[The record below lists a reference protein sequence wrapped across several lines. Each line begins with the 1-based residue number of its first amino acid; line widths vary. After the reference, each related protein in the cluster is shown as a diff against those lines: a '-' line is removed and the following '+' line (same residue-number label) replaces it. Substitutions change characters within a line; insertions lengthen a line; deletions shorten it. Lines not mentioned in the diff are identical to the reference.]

1 MKNLTNRN
9 NEKLVVKT
17 AIIVK
22 EDLERSNAKVKALE
36 EQLEALQEKLYKE
49 RKLAQ
54 ANDRRNSV
62 MECMVEELQDA
73 EQRGIVLPEEHVT
86 TFCLDIIQHRD
97 NVDFSFKHIKESRK
111 FAIAPLR
118 NAEVV
123 EEHKKRKAVKEI
135 QKKEKLTKAQ
145 IEMIKKMYSVGFGI
159 SEFNLNSATL
169 KVLKRKN
176 LVVSELVQSLVTSYR
191 VYSLS
196 DKGKEIASQL

>member
-1 MKNLTNRN
+1 MKNLTNKN

-97 NVDFSFKHIKESRK
+97 NVDFSFTHIKESRK
-111 FAIAPLR
+111 FALAPLR

-123 EEHKKRKAVKEI
+123 EEHKRRKAVKEV

-145 IEMIKKMYSVGFGI
+145 VEMLVKLRDSQTPI
-159 SEFNLNSATL
+159 SEANLRRSTL
-169 KVLKRKN
+169 RVLINKG
-176 LVVSELVQSLVTSYR
+176 LVFSERAHSLVTTYK

-196 DKGKEIASQL
+196 KKGRELATQL